1 MSTVLRH
8 IPAPEGVRTVEADE
22 GEVLV
27 GTELLRRYF
36 ETLVNDPVTWQSLL
50 APGIVWE
57 LPFAAALG
65 HPTRLSGRE
74 AVVRHARWFVESVT
88 HFRFVYLTIEALTD
102 PDCAVA
108 EVKAEGIIKLT
119 RRAYQ
124 QTYIGFLRADTGK
137 IAFLREYFDPVRAAQ
152 ALNAPILELP
162 SGRIPECL
170 A

>member
-1 MSTVLRH
+1 MT
-8 IPAPEGVRTVEADE
+8 I
-22 GEVLV
+22 
-27 GTELLRRYF
+27 GTELLRQHF
-36 ETLVNDPVTWQSLL
+36 ETLVNDFVAWQCLL

-65 HPTRLSGRE
+65 HPTRLSGRD
-74 AVVRHARWFVESVT
+74 AVVRHARWFVQSVT
-88 HFRFVYLTIEALTD
+88 HFRFVDRTIEALTD
-102 PDCAVA
+102 PRCAVA

-124 QTYIGFLRADTGK
+124 QTYIVFLRADTRK

-162 SGRIPECL
+162 PDASPNALREGQRERGNSHPSDF
-170 A
+170 